1 MGHVIGREN
10 LEKFVVS
17 PGNFLHKNFNKASF
31 QISRQKLIKE
41 YLVQEIEMLNRLP
54 GTWEKS

>member
-10 LEKFVVS
+10 LENFVVS

-31 QISRQKLIKE
+31 QISRQKLIKK
-41 YLVQEIEMLNRLP
+41 YLVQEIEMLNRLL
-54 GTWEKS
+54 GT